1 LSRDRVLV
9 ALEPHAVHAVRPKSN
24 EKRSAAGAWQDVL
37 PQVLAG
43 WARADVTVVASNRL
57 VRYVVVP
64 RTAGVSG
71 DAEELGLA
79 RHQFTRV
86 HGERARDWDVRYSR
100 ETGLASAV
108 DQGLIET
115 LKQVISQEK
124 RKLGSLQPYLMA
136 AFNRLRA
143 RVPKEGA
150 WIVLQEP
157 EATCVALYTKGGW
170 AGVSVSRAAGDEAIA
185 RERLRMG
192 GADAPNTVLMP
203 PRSSSLDDGYAMA
216 MSAQ

>member
-1 LSRDRVLV
+1 VSLLWRERVLV

-43 WARADVTVVASNRL
+43 WTRADVTVVASNRL

-108 DQGLIET
+108 DKGLIDD
-115 LKQVISQEK
+115 
-124 RKLGSLQPYLMA
+124 LGKVARVRSLQPYLMA

-150 WIVLQEP
+150 WIVLREP

-170 AGVSVSRAAGDEAIA
+170 AGVSVSRAAGDEVIA

-192 GADAPNTVLMP
+192 GAQAPNTVLTP
-203 PRSSSLDDGYAMA
+203 PGNDGYAMA

>member
-9 ALEPHAVHAVRPKSN
+9 ALEPNAVHAVRPKSG

-43 WARADVTVVASNRL
+43 WTRADVTVVASNRL

-79 RHQFTRV
+79 RHHFTRV

-100 ETGLASAV
+100 ETGLASAL
-108 DQGLIET
+108 DKELIDGLRRAVK
-115 LKQVISQEK
+115 LK
-124 RKLGSLQPYLMA
+124 SLQPYLMA
-136 AFNRLRA
+136 AFNGLRA
-143 RVPKEGA
+143 RIPKEGA
-150 WIVLQEP
+150 WIVLP
-157 EATCVALYTKGGW
+157 EAQATCVALYSNGAW
-170 AGVSVSRAAGDEAIA
+170 AGVSVSRATGTEAIE

-192 GADAPNTVLMP
+192 GAQAPNTVLTP
-203 PRSSSLDDGYAMA
+203 PGNDGYAMA